1 MVLTN
6 CNMEFLPLDS
16 ESATQTTFYK
26 NEHHHNH
33 INALHRQN
41 ATFNLLNSHT
51 IPHLNNNNSTN
62 FGTVSTVDKGN
73 APILSSN
80 GYYGYVNNFSAANNH
95 SLDDGTQ
102 HDSNQQAENRCTDS
116 DAMCVDD
123 EVIGATGILP
133 FQSVCV
139 VVDKRKRLDEGL
151 DGFYEPAK
159 RRRFINDNDD
169 TTNLFY
175 KPVNI
180 FKTNHVNYH
189 RTNISSSPNSFK
201 MKPRNA
207 SSSDDLESLFYNTH
221 GSALFY
227 YQDISED

>member
-159 RRRFINDNDD
+159 RRRFINDNDGMQTD
-169 TTNLFY
+169 ISPTPKSFGVQQS
-175 KPVNI
+175 PA
-180 FKTNHVNYH
+180 FKTYEPSPQTHYSIH
-189 RTNISSSPNSFK
+189 RDSNRCMMSHFI
-201 MKPRNA
+201 
-207 SSSDDLESLFYNTH
+207 
-221 GSALFY
+221 
-227 YQDISED
+227 